1 MTAYMRLLND
11 IKSALSFFPDAADGY
26 TPPPFRIVITL
37 GSIMMPKSAML
48 FQIPAVQRDFA
59 ATRYS
64 AAPTGLIA
72 NRSDSSGSLES
83 DNELPPDSDSDR
95 EEPSEESGSP
105 KVPTTP
111 QPSTKTMPSTPPTR
125 SPFTPFCDT
134 DTVNSPIPSSQLAS
148 SVPASQSRLSPRPNI
163 LSTFPASPA
172 TPSLPP
178 SNLHHVSDENQTS
191 KLRLE
196 KRFKAAE
203 RELTVGLSN
212 LDLFTEE
219 TGKWLIFNP
228 AGLTPFPLELSKIH
242 VYLQAP
248 RTYTGNGWHPRASA
262 AKTLDSLTKFPNVDA
277 PARTK
282 LGKMNAC
289 AIRVTLTDGET
300 TAAGSSHGLNDA
312 EECIWLEWDGKLTG
326 VE

>member
-1 MTAYMRLLND
+1 
-11 IKSALSFFPDAADGY
+11 
-26 TPPPFRIVITL
+26 
-37 GSIMMPKSAML
+37 MMPKSAML
-48 FQIPAVQRDFA
+48 FQIPAVQRNFA

-64 AAPTGLIA
+64 AAPTRLIA
-72 NRSDSSGSLES
+72 NRGNSSDTLES

-95 EEPSEESGSP
+95 EELSEESSSP

-111 QPSTKTMPSTPPTR
+111 QPSTKTMPSTPPAR
-125 SPFTPFCDT
+125 SPFTPLCDT
-134 DTVNSPIPSSQLAS
+134 DTVYSPMPGSQLAS
-148 SVPASQSRLSPRPNI
+148 PVPAPQNRLSPPPN
-163 LSTFPASPA
+163 LASRSPASPA
-172 TPSLPP
+172 TPILPP
-178 SNLHHVSDENQTS
+178 SNLHPVSDENQTS

-219 TGKWLIFNP
+219 TGKWLTFDYTH
-228 AGLTPFPLELSKIH
+228 LTSYSIELSKIH

-248 RTYTGNGWHPRASA
+248 RTYIGNGWHPRASA
-262 AKTLDSLTKFPNVDA
+262 AKTLDSLTRFPNVDA
-277 PARTK
+277 LARTK

-300 TAAGSSHGLNDA
+300 TATGSLIDA
-312 EECIWLEWDGKLTG
+312 EDLIWLEWEGKLTA

>member
-1 MTAYMRLLND
+1 
-11 IKSALSFFPDAADGY
+11 
-26 TPPPFRIVITL
+26 
-37 GSIMMPKSAML
+37 MMPKSAML
-48 FQIPAVQRDFA
+48 FQTPAVQRDFA

-64 AAPTGLIA
+64 AAPTWLIA
-72 NRSDSSGSLES
+72 NRGGSFDALES
-83 DNELPPDSDSDR
+83 DNELPPDSDSDG
-95 EEPSEESGSP
+95 EELSEESSSP
-105 KVPTTP
+105 KIPTTP

-134 DTVNSPIPSSQLAS
+134 DTVYSPIPGSQLAS
-148 SVPASQSRLSPRPNI
+148 PVPAPQNRLSPPPNLASI
-163 LSTFPASPA
+163 SPASSTA
-172 TPSLPP
+172 LIPP
-178 SNLHHVSDENQTS
+178 LSNLNPVSDENQTS

-212 LDLFTEE
+212 LDLFAEE
-219 TGKWLIFNP
+219 TGKWLTFDSTD
-228 AGLTPFPLELSKIH
+228 LTSCPIELSKIH

-262 AKTLDSLTKFPNVDA
+262 AKTLDSLTRFPNVDA
-277 PARTK
+277 LARAK

-289 AIRVTLTDGET
+289 AIRVTLTDGEIT
-300 TAAGSSHGLNDA
+300 DTGLLNDA
-312 EECIWLEWDGKLTG
+312 EELIWLEWDGKLTG